1 MFPWNRKKPIVAD
14 ALNAAAGALAAD
26 YMRSPEAKAV
36 ITKAVKET
44 VDRHIQESLRTY
56 SAFGKQVEEAVGKAL
71 QLHGDIDLPSYNDA
85 ILKIVAAQVEHATKQ
100 SIEAQVAERMK
111 DLLTPA
117 PATIRLSELVKQYVE
132 MLREKENSG
141 CVCYGDRKEITF
153 QVSEISYGMFREVIL
168 DPEHNTKRH
177 DCEIRFGVSL
187 EKKLGPN
194 AGSIYHLAFKNQDVE
209 KQMFVG
215 PLYGFERS
223 IFQMK
228 AAGTAI
234 VLDHDEVDIE
244 TSYSPEHD

>member
-177 DCEIRFGVSL
+177 EIGRAHV
-187 EKKLGPN
+187 
-194 AGSIYHLAFKNQDVE
+194 
-209 KQMFVG
+209 
-215 PLYGFERS
+215 
-223 IFQMK
+223 
-228 AAGTAI
+228 
-234 VLDHDEVDIE
+234 
-244 TSYSPEHD
+244 